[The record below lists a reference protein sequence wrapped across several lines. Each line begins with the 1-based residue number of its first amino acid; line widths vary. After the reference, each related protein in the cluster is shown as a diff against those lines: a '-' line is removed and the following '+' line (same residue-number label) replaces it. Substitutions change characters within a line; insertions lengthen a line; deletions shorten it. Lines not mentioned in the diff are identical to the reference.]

1 MKRKHP
7 WVFHRTT
14 PCSLISAPLRRH
26 INFRKLPLE
35 CAATFAPVKSM
46 HTAAVTSSKRCA
58 SFCGFLFLSFSFFFT
73 PSVPKLQVTGDGCG
87 KKKTTKLRNHITGR
101 APNRELICLP
111 DIQVLSV
118 RRGVGNYD
126 DLSPPPLPRLR

>member
-35 CAATFAPVKSM
+35 CAATFSPHDKYAHSRRNKLKEV
-46 HTAAVTSSKRCA
+46 HQ
-58 SFCGFLFLSFSFFFT
+58 LLWISFSFFFT

>member
-14 PCSLISAPLRRH
+14 PCSLISAPLRKH

-35 CAATFAPVKSM
+35 CAATFSPRDKYA
-46 HTAAVTSSKRCA
+46 HTRRNKLKEVRQ
-58 SFCGFLFLSFSFFFT
+58 LLWISFSFFFT
-73 PSVPKLQVTGDGCG
+73 PLVLKLQVTGDGCG
-87 KKKTTKLRNHITGR
+87 RKKTTKLRNHITGR